1 MIQKVLF
8 LNICSVNTQTAFHRV
23 QMLHRHHKF
32 FLICL
37 DGAIV
42 AHSQIQR
49 FEWRLGM
56 HYVNCNAN
64 GQIWV
69 LLIHWFK

>member
-49 FEWRLGM
+49 FE
-56 HYVNCNAN
+56 
-64 GQIWV
+64 
-69 LLIHWFK
+69 